1 MLTYACIQRMPTQ
14 AGSECAVPPEPLHT
28 LDMSIRMHTL
38 DMSIRMLA
46 YAHIQRM
53 LVQNV
58 LFLVSLVLVVF
69 FFKAN
74 LKRTDRAKA
83 RQAAGAPC
91 AISHTPPITP

>member
-1 MLTYACIQRMPTQ
+1 MLTYADIQR
-14 AGSECAVPPEPLHT
+14 T
-28 LDMSIRMHTL
+28 L
-38 DMSIRMLA
+38 A
-46 YAHIQRM
+46 
-53 LVQNV
+53 QNV